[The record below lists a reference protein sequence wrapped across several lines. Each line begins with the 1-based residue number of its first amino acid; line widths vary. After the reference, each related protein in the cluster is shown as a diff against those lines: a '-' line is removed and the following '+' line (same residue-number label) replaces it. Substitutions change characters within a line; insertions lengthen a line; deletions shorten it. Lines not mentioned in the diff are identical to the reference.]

1 MDTGFKIIRK
11 WKLMN
16 YIEWANNYL
25 ETANKC
31 DDIINRLIISKKH
44 INDPIEKLSID
55 NKISQFYS
63 YREECM
69 KTAKVLFEIAEC
81 KE

>member
-1 MDTGFKIIRK
+1 
-11 WKLMN
+11 MN
-16 YIEWANNYL
+16 YIEWANDYL

-31 DDIINRLIISKKH
+31 DDIINRLIKSKKH
-44 INDPIEKLSID
+44 INNPIEKLSID

-63 YREECM
+63 YHEECIR
-69 KTAKVLFEIAEC
+69 TAKALFEIAEC